1 MPVSANDENE
11 KRLIAFTEQSIR
23 DGAQSWQIE
32 DFLKK
37 NAEKFGIQNVQKVH
51 HKETKPSLKDQKEVV
66 EFDLMIMPDG
76 TTLKANISTEKD
88 PEGNPA
94 STFSADMTGITD
106 PKQAKEILSK
116 LLDITLQTKLR
127 FHPANTELRLYSQ
140 GSHRWDDVRQE
151 VEQEKCAE
159 YAALFREKGIN
170 LYINDKLM
178 IGPEPQGELENSSQ
192 EKRPSKPWDVPRG
205 APDARPKRGE

>member
-1 MPVSANDENE
+1 MPVSASDKDEE
-11 KRLIAFTEQSIR
+11 RIIAFAEQSIR
-23 DGAQSWQIE
+23 NGAESWQIE

-37 NAEKFGIQNVQKVH
+37 NAEKLGIQNIQKVH
-51 HKETKPSLKDQKEVV
+51 HKETKPSLKDEKEVV

-76 TTLKANISTEKD
+76 TAFKANISTTKD

-116 LLDITLQTKLR
+116 LLDITLQTKLQ

-140 GSHRWDDVRQE
+140 GSNRWDDVRRE
-151 VEQEKCAE
+151 VEEEQCAK
-159 YAALFREKGIN
+159 YAALFREKGIQ

-178 IGPEPQGELENSSQ
+178 IGPEPAGELENASQ
-192 EKRPSKPWDVPRG
+192 EKRPAKPWDVPRG
-205 APDARPKRGE
+205 APDARPKRE